1 MNCRFYTIFIF
12 CLITGFAYSQEPDL
26 AKFEEGSR
34 GKCHLYNPAAGDSLI
49 YEVQMVNGNQ
59 YLFKVF
65 LKKYNPTGASEDQ
78 YCAVME
84 WISTSS
90 QGGKGTVYLTCNG
103 MIEAIKYVNY
113 FMPGI
118 TMLNSNF
125 SSMFLS
131 KKSYRERKKQS
142 IYIDNVKV
150 DLYEIPG
157 APAADITVKNKKKKY
172 RIEAFRLVD
181 NPNLNYADP
190 SYTSEY
196 EVWVQANVRSPLIV
210 YMRLP
215 QFSIKLLEIK

>member
-1 MNCRFYTIFIF
+1 MFIRIF
-12 CLITGFAYSQEPDL
+12 CLLILFFCTELAFSQTPVL
-26 AKFEEGSR
+26 SKFENGSR
-34 GKCHLYNPAAGDSLI
+34 RKCHLYNPSAGDSLI
-49 YEVQMVNGNQ
+49 YDVQMVNGDQ

-65 LKKYNPTGASEDQ
+65 LKNYDPTGTSEDK

-90 QGGKGTVYLTCNG
+90 QGKKGTVFLTCDG
-103 MIEAIKYVNY
+103 MIDAIKYVNY

-118 TMLNSNF
+118 TILNSNF
-125 SSMFLS
+125 SSIFLS
-131 KKSYRERKKQS
+131 KKSYLEREKQS

-150 DLYEIPG
+150 DLYEIKG
-157 APAADITVKNKKKKY
+157 APVADLSVKNKKKKY
-172 RIEAFRLVD
+172 TIEAYRLVD
-181 NPNLNYADP
+181 NPNLNYADS